1 MAACTLDKVWPVLP
15 GQADRHGVLV
25 HGAVRGD
32 GDGGVATVAEYLE
45 HGAPTSG
52 ATTT

>member
-32 GDGGVATVAEYLE
+32 GGGAGTIVGVGKCVWIGE
-45 HGAPTSG
+45 
-52 ATTT
+52 

>member
-1 MAACTLDKVWPVLP
+1 MAACTLDTVWPVLP

-32 GDGGVATVAEYLE
+32 GGAATVAEYLE
-45 HGAPTSG
+45 HGAY
-52 ATTT
+52 